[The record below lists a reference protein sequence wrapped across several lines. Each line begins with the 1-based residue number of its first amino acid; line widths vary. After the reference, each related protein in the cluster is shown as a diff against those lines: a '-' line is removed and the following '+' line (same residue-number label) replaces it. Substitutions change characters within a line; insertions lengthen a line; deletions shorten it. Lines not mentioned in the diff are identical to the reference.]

1 MSRAASLH
9 QLDVPHLHLGHGV
22 GQLGGAVT
30 AAAAFERA
38 KFLISSII
46 IGRRAGQ
53 HLLVWLQLEVLASRG
68 LALWFKLNPDPPG
81 HRNRSQ
87 PLESVV
93 ARQINIVLQI
103 ESRETQPLSRKLLA
117 LTRM

>member
-1 MSRAASLH
+1 M
-9 QLDVPHLHLGHGV
+9 
-22 GQLGGAVT
+22 
-30 AAAAFERA
+30 AAAAATATFEHA
-38 KFLISSII
+38 KFLTSSII

-53 HLLVWLQLEVLASRG
+53 HLLVWLQPEVLASRG
-68 LALWFKLNPDPPG
+68 LALWFNLNPDPPE
-81 HRNRSQ
+81 HRSRFQ
-87 PLESVV
+87 PLESAV